1 MLTFNGLLAAIST
14 LLVVYIVRELVTPFG
29 KPPPVQPAAV
39 AAMVPDSPSRPT
51 AVVSQARNTLI
62 VARNLFSPD
71 RSDSPGG
78 GAATAGAPATARV
91 KPQLFGVV
99 LGQIATAY
107 LEDPITK
114 HVGGYRVGE
123 VVAGA
128 SIRAIEAT
136 GWWISRMP
144 SRTARVVSNEISQA
158 MSPGEPCFNS
168 SMRRRTPAP
177 RNALSSFIH
186 FRALPA
192 AFFVINVGT
201 GCSQEPGRWK
211 RLSRVI

>member
-1 MLTFNGLLAAIST
+1 MSRSLRAFNGLLAAIST

-29 KPPPVQPAAV
+29 TPSPVQPAAV
-39 AAMVPDSPSRPT
+39 AAMVSDSPSLPT
-51 AVVSQARNTLI
+51 AVVSPARNTLI

-71 RSDSPGG
+71 RSDRPRG
-78 GAATAGAPATARV
+78 GAGTAGAPAMARV

-128 SIRAIEAT
+128 SIRAIEADRVVLERLAIAST
-136 GWWISRMP
+136 SVCAIPLGSGPPRPLRARRRAHLTASRLRAAP
-144 SRTARVVSNEISQA
+144 TARQ
-158 MSPGEPCFNS
+158 
-168 SMRRRTPAP
+168 R
-177 RNALSSFIH
+177 
-186 FRALPA
+186 
-192 AFFVINVGT
+192 
-201 GCSQEPGRWK
+201 
-211 RLSRVI
+211 